1 MSVSLTLLLL
11 LAAQQPGPGTAE
23 RMVDRDRTQGVTP
36 VTDLFLI
43 PPKIPDCRTKEEVD
57 AAAQAKQAGE
67 FEKCD
72 PERFVRAHGR

>member
-11 LAAQQPGPGTAE
+11 LAAQQPGPGTSE

-57 AAAQAKQAGE
+57 AAAKAKEAGE

-72 PERFVRAHGR
+72 PERFIRAHGY